1 VLLGEIWNKH
11 QVHQKPNRLIEKI
24 RDSRALAV
32 EMLIFATLTTG
43 NEIVA
48 ELN

>member
-1 VLLGEIWNKH
+1 VLLGEIWKK
-11 QVHQKPNRLIEKI
+11 QQIHQKPNRLIEKI

-32 EMLIFATLTTG
+32 EMLIFATLTAG
-43 NEIVA
+43 NKIVA

>member
-1 VLLGEIWNKH
+1 MEK
-11 QVHQKPNRLIEKI
+11 QAVHQKPNRLIEKI

-32 EMLIFATLTTG
+32 EILVFATLAAG
-43 NEIVA
+43 NKIVA